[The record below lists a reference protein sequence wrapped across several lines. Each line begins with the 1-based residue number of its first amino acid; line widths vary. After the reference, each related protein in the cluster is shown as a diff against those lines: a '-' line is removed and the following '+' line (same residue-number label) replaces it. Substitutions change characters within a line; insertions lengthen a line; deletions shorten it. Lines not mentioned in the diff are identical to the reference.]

1 MIFSQCSR
9 KACCDLRTT
18 CRALKEHADPIV
30 FQYLR
35 LCSHKSERVNGR
47 QIFSLATRSSN
58 ACEYTMHVEL
68 GHISSPIRPVKSTLT
83 HFGICCDLRVHL
95 PTAISMLRN
104 LRSFR
109 SVTIS
114 ISFTEAQLCVI
125 SWGGPYNRVVQYAQN
140 DDPPNWL
147 VNALAQAVARLP
159 RLIEVRLRGSFSLIT
174 PFKFPLGL
182 FSNLT
187 TLHVAHN
194 DNFTFSQM
202 AIAIANSPQLRVLE
216 WISRGCLTLDPPTL
230 SALFSNLSAENPLHL
245 DRLYVRNGDVTL
257 DRVILP
263 HLTRLTSIKV
273 YCTSE
278 RLAQNM
284 WSSFRAN
291 PIKVPNVEIS
301 GFVTEDT
308 MQYLS
313 SFSGLK
319 QLHIYFGVDIVED
332 EGLRRIREMLLEE
345 VLQKHVNALESLTV
359 VDHFCPWVT
368 LPYFSFCI
376 LLFTDFLLLAGSE
389 SC

>member
-1 MIFSQCSR
+1 
-9 KACCDLRTT
+9 
-18 CRALKEHADPIV
+18 
-30 FQYLR
+30 
-35 LCSHKSERVNGR
+35 
-47 QIFSLATRSSN
+47 
-58 ACEYTMHVEL
+58 
-68 GHISSPIRPVKSTLT
+68 
-83 HFGICCDLRVHL
+83 
-95 PTAISMLRN
+95 
-104 LRSFR
+104 
-109 SVTIS
+109 
-114 ISFTEAQLCVI
+114 
-125 SWGGPYNRVVQYAQN
+125 
-140 DDPPNWL
+140 
-147 VNALAQAVARLP
+147 
-159 RLIEVRLRGSFSLIT
+159 
-174 PFKFPLGL
+174 
-182 FSNLT
+182 
-187 TLHVAHN
+187 
-194 DNFTFSQM
+194 
-202 AIAIANSPQLRVLE
+202 
-216 WISRGCLTLDPPTL
+216 
-230 SALFSNLSAENPLHL
+230 
-245 DRLYVRNGDVTL
+245 
-257 DRVILP
+257 VILP